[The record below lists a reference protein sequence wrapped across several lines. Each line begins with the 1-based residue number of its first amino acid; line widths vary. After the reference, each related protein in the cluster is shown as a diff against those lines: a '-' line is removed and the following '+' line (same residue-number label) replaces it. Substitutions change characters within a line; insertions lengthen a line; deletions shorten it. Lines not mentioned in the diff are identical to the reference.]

1 MKDNTNKRHRRDI
14 YKNRFDEGFDINKD
28 IDLGHLRELMATEEI
43 KDSEYNYYGLYIKN
57 IIKIMLNSGH
67 FRGYDDDV
75 KEDLEA
81 EATIDMLK
89 ARTKFN
95 GEKYPQATAPFNY
108 LYRIGFHSF
117 QHVLSN
123 YYRMQCKMVP
133 ASRVGTNSFMMDSS
147 DEFTEDIIEK
157 AITDWDAIADN
168 LSASAQ

>member
-1 MKDNTNKRHRRDI
+1 MRHRRDI
-14 YKNRFDEGFDINKD
+14 YKNRFDKGFDINTD

-43 KDSEYNYYGLYIKN
+43 SDRDYNYYGLYIKN
-57 IIKIMLNSGH
+57 IIRIMLNSGH
-67 FRGYDDDV
+67 FRGYADDV

-95 GEKYPQATAPFNY
+95 GGKYPQATAPFNY

-123 YYRMQCKMVP
+123 YYKIQCKMIP
-133 ASRVGTNSFMMDSS
+133 ASQVGSGSCVMDTS
-147 DEFTEDIIEK
+147 DEFSEDILEK
-157 AITDWDAIADN
+157 AVTDWDMIAAN
-168 LSASAQ
+168 LS